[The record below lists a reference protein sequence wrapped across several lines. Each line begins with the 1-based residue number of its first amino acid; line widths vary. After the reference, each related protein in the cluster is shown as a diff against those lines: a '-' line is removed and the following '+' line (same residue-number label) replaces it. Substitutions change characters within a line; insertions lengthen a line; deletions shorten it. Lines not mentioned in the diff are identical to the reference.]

1 MNAILEQINT
11 IGKSFVGF
19 ALPMLAQS
27 SILIVILLLA
37 DFFLRRKVRA
47 VFRYW
52 MWMLVLI
59 KLILPASLSSPLSV
73 GYLFGDRLTSL
84 HVTPINPAHP
94 QLPSTITTP
103 IIDLSNIP
111 AGTHTPPAAPV
122 TFGTEIIPA
131 EAVPPPPVPPISLS
145 WQGIIFLLWL
155 AVVIVMG
162 LLLLQRAIFVKGLV
176 AQATEADDSMKEVLD
191 YCCQR
196 IRLKRK
202 TVLRVSANATSPAV
216 CGLFSQVVLLPQNL
230 TASLNTGQLRAVLLH
245 ELAHIKRG
253 DLWINL
259 AQTILQIIYFYNPLL
274 WIANII
280 IRRIR
285 EQAVDEMV
293 LVAMGEN
300 AQQYP
305 QTLVSV
311 AKLAF
316 RHPIL
321 SLRLIGV
328 VESKSALA
336 GRIKRILSRPIP
348 KNAKL
353 GIVGIL
359 AVIVIAAILLPMA
372 KAKEDKK
379 EVQPKMG
386 FVATLP
392 NGVAVELVGVFEFS
406 EGKVQNSWKPDGTRL
421 EDPVYIHYGREY
433 KHKAFGFIFNTDKPA
448 GIEECDIK
456 GTIDRL
462 GYTLTFDANG
472 QITQLAKQMR
482 QHLEL
487 VRLEQSD
494 ATEINLSV
502 APDWIYKTQYDG
514 RYITG
519 KYDPKIGFFDTYE
532 TADGVR
538 VIFSNRYESYESQL
552 RACLSNDGIQRLISS
567 TRGNPGSQRYAQ
579 LSTVYST
586 DGTRQTSALF
596 ENLKLSDIRYFE
608 LYIRPKCE
616 RLKFK
621 NVSLQPGH
629 KTDVQVEGESADKQV
644 IPATKNLQSLIDA
657 AKPGDT
663 VTVPKGLYTE
673 PVEIN
678 KSLTIKGESR
688 NECIFEVT
696 ANKPAIFVDTKGK
709 GQIVVQDLTI
719 KWQLA
724 TSDKG
729 IERPFALG
737 VKDTQAEIKN
747 CSFIPLGNFQRSP
760 VAVRA
765 DGLTQ
770 LNISKCRFEGFEY
783 VICYGEGTKGKTSDC
798 LIMNCGHQGI
808 INYTGSTLTVERNVI
823 TGSKFH
829 AVRCTGGTLYVKDNL
844 LINNDN
850 RGIYLGNRSGSG
862 TITNNLII
870 GNGTGIGCFARSK
883 YEIKNNIIAD
893 SSYAGIGME
902 KSCLL
907 TIQDNIFVHNERG
920 WIMFDRGEKG
930 ANTCDRNTFWQNKA
944 DAENFEKSANSINA
958 NPDFVDPNNG
968 DFSLRPGPALEYKQG
983 LTNPQIFKELWKIWK
998 KRENRN
1004 ETDVQ
1009 VEGEQKKEEQERPQ
1023 EQPVIRAVDNKAT
1036 LASGLSIEL
1045 LGVTRVPVRDQPWW
1059 KPDGSPLGE
1068 PFFDWVDTDPSEDPN
1083 RDQFAYYAV
1092 AIRLD
1097 GSPPEQLGLMKWNFT
1112 DAVYA
1117 GTTGAYVGDRSLY
1130 AKNIHAAAARFSKGV
1145 ETTTLHLGIVSG
1157 EWQTLFAGSHYGIYE
1172 KGGDSVY
1179 VSTPEIGGGPGL
1191 VGPSEEGIHIGV
1203 TYNITDRDFRVV
1215 AVDKEGKVYVSSRS
1229 GSGGG
1234 KNIRRTTASFP
1245 DLTREQLQEYR
1256 FQVRPY
1262 EWVEFKDIPLRPG
1275 SEAVALAEQR
1285 KARRQEELEKWLG
1298 EGQTRQIRQQIAVLR
1313 DTYDIHEP
1321 DNSQVSGILAMQELV
1336 RIGSPAVPE
1345 LVAELRRCER
1355 RLTKSLIAFTLRTI
1369 GDRQVVPALIEL
1381 LGQSKYSGELGIYV
1395 KDDRLANFMLD
1406 NQYRPPDEGDRKAK
1420 AVIIGCPVME
1430 ITAAL
1435 EKITGHSE
1443 GHEHFG
1449 HKATA
1454 ELGPDAPHEQW
1465 QQRVQQIVQ
1474 ETAERWQKWW
1484 DGHKDEFIS
1493 R

>member
-1 MNAILEQINT
+1 
-11 IGKSFVGF
+11 
-19 ALPMLAQS
+19 
-27 SILIVILLLA
+27 
-37 DFFLRRKVRA
+37 
-47 VFRYW
+47 
-52 MWMLVLI
+52 
-59 KLILPASLSSPLSV
+59 
-73 GYLFGDRLTSL
+73 
-84 HVTPINPAHP
+84 
-94 QLPSTITTP
+94 
-103 IIDLSNIP
+103 
-111 AGTHTPPAAPV
+111 
-122 TFGTEIIPA
+122 
-131 EAVPPPPVPPISLS
+131 
-145 WQGIIFLLWL
+145 
-155 AVVIVMG
+155 MG
-162 LLLLQRAIFVKGLV
+162 LLLLQRAIFVKELV

-216 CGLFSQVVLLPQNL
+216 CGLFRPVVLLPHNL
-230 TASLNTGQLRAVLLH
+230 SQSLSAGQLQSVLLH

-253 DLWINL
+253 DLWVNL
-259 AQTILQIIYFYNPLL
+259 VQTVLQILYFYNPLL
-274 WIANII
+274 WIANLI

-293 LVAMGEN
+293 LVAMGEK

-316 RHPIL
+316 KRPVL

-336 GRIKRILSRPIP
+336 GRIKRILSRPLP
-348 KNAKL
+348 KTTKL
-353 GIVGIL
+353 GIFGL
-359 AVIVIAAILLPMA
+359 LSLIVIAAILLPMA
-372 KAKEDKK
+372 KAQK
-379 EVQPKMG
+379 Q
-386 FVATLP
+386 
-392 NGVAVELVGVFEFS
+392 
-406 EGKVQNSWKPDGTRL
+406 
-421 EDPVYIHYGREY
+421 
-433 KHKAFGFIFNTDKPA
+433 A
-448 GIEECDIK
+448 G
-456 GTIDRL
+456 
-462 GYTLTFDANG
+462 
-472 QITQLAKQMR
+472 QM
-482 QHLEL
+482 
-487 VRLEQSD
+487 
-494 ATEINLSV
+494 
-502 APDWIYKTQYDG
+502 
-514 RYITG
+514 
-519 KYDPKIGFFDTYE
+519 
-532 TADGVR
+532 
-538 VIFSNRYESYESQL
+538 
-552 RACLSNDGIQRLISS
+552 
-567 TRGNPGSQRYAQ
+567 
-579 LSTVYST
+579 
-586 DGTRQTSALF
+586 
-596 ENLKLSDIRYFE
+596 
-608 LYIRPKCE
+608 
-616 RLKFK
+616 
-621 NVSLQPGH
+621 
-629 KTDVQVEGESADKQV
+629 TDVQVG
-644 IPATKNLQSLIDA
+644 NLQSLIDA

-663 VTVPKGLYTE
+663 VTVPRGLYTE

-944 DAENFEKSANSINA
+944 DDENFEKSANSINA

-968 DFSLRPGPALEYKQG
+968 DFSLRPGPALEHKQG

-1004 ETDVQ
+1004 ETAVQ
-1009 VEGEQKKEEQERPQ
+1009 VEVEQKKEKREQLQ
-1023 EQPVIRAVDNKAT
+1023 EQPVIRAGDNKAT
-1036 LASGLSIEL
+1036 LSSGLTVEL
-1045 LGVTRVPVRDQPWW
+1045 LGVTRVPVQDQPWW
-1059 KPDGSPLGE
+1059 KPDRSPLE
-1068 PFFDWVDTDPSEDPN
+1068 PMFEWAGFDPSLDP
-1083 RDQFAYYAV
+1083 DWEQFDYYAV
-1092 AIRLD
+1092 VMRLTD
-1097 GSPPEQLGLMKWNFT
+1097 MPSNKIGWMDWRFSDANGYPISADFYPSPERVSNKYM
-1112 DAVYA
+1112 V
-1117 GTTGAYVGDRSLY
+1117 
-1130 AKNIHAAAARFSKGV
+1130 AKAARFSKDL
-1145 ETTTLHLGIVSG
+1145 ETTTLRIGIVSG

-1234 KNIRRTTASFP
+1234 KNLRRTTASFP

-1262 EWVEFKDIPLRPG
+1262 EWMEFKDIPLRPG

-1298 EGQTRQIRQQIAVLR
+1298 EGQTCQIRQQIAVLR

-1321 DNSQVSGILAMQELV
+1321 DNSQVSGILAMQGLV

-1406 NQYRPPDEGDRKAK
+1406 NQYRPSDEGDRKAK

-1474 ETAERWQKWW
+1474 ETADRWQKWW
-1484 DGHKDEFIS
+1484 DGHKEEFIS